1 MQGPTP
7 STPTTFQFADAPPLR
22 SLIAVPTLDSLIE
35 DGPVTFRHLLY
46 KLAPA
51 LFMLAASPER
61 AAAQRPGTWVDQAA
75 GIAILVVTHKVLP
88 HFEHHPLFPWD
99 QIGSQATIN
108 VVNDAHVAVPVFARA
123 SEVDSATRYI
133 GTVPA
138 CDSAVLRLPYVDTR
152 VTVLLG
158 NRSVVLPIREPGQF
172 RLYVSAP

>member
-1 MQGPTP
+1 MN
-7 STPTTFQFADAPPLR
+7 L
-22 SLIAVPTLDSLIE
+22 
-35 DGPVTFRHLLY
+35 RHLLF

-61 AAAQRPGTWVDQAA
+61 TAAQRPGTWVDQVA
-75 GIAILVVTHKVLP
+75 GLAILAVTYKVFLP
-88 HFEHHPLFPWD
+88 HFAHHPLYPWD
-99 QIGSQATIN
+99 QIGSTATVN

-123 SEVDSATRYI
+123 SAVDSATRYI

-138 CDSAVLRLPYVDTR
+138 CDSAVLRLPYADTR